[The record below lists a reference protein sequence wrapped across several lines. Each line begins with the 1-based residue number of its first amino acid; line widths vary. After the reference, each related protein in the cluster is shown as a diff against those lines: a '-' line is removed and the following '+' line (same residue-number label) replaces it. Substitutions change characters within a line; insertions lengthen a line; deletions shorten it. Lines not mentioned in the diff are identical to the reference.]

1 MLNITFKFRDGYCTP
16 DHWITRHCTVES
28 IEECIKIYG
37 LEEPDVE
44 YKIITIEEEE

>member
-28 IEECIKIYG
+28 VEECIKIYK
-37 LEEPDVE
+37 LEESDVE
-44 YKIITIEEEE
+44 YIITDIQEEK